1 MGMTCYD
8 CLHADVCY
16 KIEHYGR
23 NPKGEACKDFYHNTV
38 ELNVI
43 DEALRKLDN
52 ILIKYDYGSNL
63 TDDEIDY
70 LVHFNVYFAGA
81 TMRDLERYNVETIG
95 KILLAESTKKDK
107 PDNRL
112 LW

>member
-8 CLHADVCY
+8 CLHKDVCY

-23 NPKGEACKDFYHNTV
+23 SPEGEACKNFYHNTV
-38 ELNVI
+38 EFNNI
-43 DEALRKLDN
+43 DEALRKFDN
-52 ILIKYDYGSNL
+52 ILIKCDYRPDL

-70 LVHFNVYFAGA
+70 LDHFNVYFAGA
-81 TMRDLERYNVETIG
+81 IMRDLERYNVETIG

-107 PDNRL
+107 SGNRL

>member
-8 CLHADVCY
+8 CLHKDVCY

-23 NPKGEACKDFYHNTV
+23 SPEGEACKDFYHNTV
-38 ELNVI
+38 ELNNI
-43 DEALRKLDN
+43 DEALRKFDN
-52 ILIKYDYGSNL
+52 ISIKFDYGSANP
-63 TDDEIDY
+63 TYDKGSI
-70 LVHFNVYFAGA
+70 
-81 TMRDLERYNVETIG
+81 MRNLERYYDAEAIG